1 VIHER
6 RRTCANRIDEVGGV
20 WQGYQEGADGVSVTT
35 SGGIAGMTGYD
46 VQSTV
51 ILELI
56 LRGFA
61 GRG

>member
-1 VIHER
+1 
-6 RRTCANRIDEVGGV
+6 
-20 WQGYQEGADGVSVTT
+20 VTT

-46 VQSTV
+46 VQLTV